1 MSKVVNINDY
11 RPAEPISDDDILKR
25 LIEINAE
32 IIELNKASML
42 NYVEYSN
49 YLYELLDN
57 IANKGEKDEWIY
69 LWWLSTLQC

>member
-1 MSKVVNINDY
+1 MSKIVNINDY

-25 LIEINAE
+25 LIDINAE

-57 IANKGEKDEWIY
+57 IANKGEKDE
-69 LWWLSTLQC
+69 

>member
-1 MSKVVNINDY
+1 MSKIVNINDY

-25 LIEINAE
+25 LIDINAE

>member
-25 LIEINAE
+25 LIDINAE

-57 IANKGEKDEWIY
+57 IANKGEKDE
-69 LWWLSTLQC
+69 

>member
-57 IANKGEKDEWIY
+57 IANKGEKDE
-69 LWWLSTLQC
+69 